1 MSNTS
6 ADEAMEQL
14 GKVQNIGFVGFTSDL
29 VSNVY
34 ETVVKSSI
42 EQLKTYSEIV
52 AEVAKPLIE
61 YQKEVIGIS
70 STDFNGL
77 NVEDKNLLDNYIQEV
92 LGLTLDNGAD
102 INLNDEDVP
111 AMQSHFQ
118 NVTIPDGD
126 AQVDLNAKI
135 TGTEDK
141 KISKDDL
148 QRFVLE
154 KVLQASSKEQDLFV
168 TILKIGMQK
177 VEITDGHIETK
188 LVFHIDS
195 TDFKEN
201 RTYDIDSRSN
211 KWGVQGSASAKW
223 GVAKF
228 KASGSYSSSR
238 VRVKVVNEKSTA
250 AVNMTADIIGGVKL
264 NFRTSSFPS
273 IDPQA

>member
-92 LGLTLDNGAD
+92 LGLT
-102 INLNDEDVP
+102 
-111 AMQSHFQ
+111 
-118 NVTIPDGD
+118 
-126 AQVDLNAKI
+126 
-135 TGTEDK
+135 
-141 KISKDDL
+141 
-148 QRFVLE
+148 
-154 KVLQASSKEQDLFV
+154 
-168 TILKIGMQK
+168 
-177 VEITDGHIETK
+177 
-188 LVFHIDS
+188 
-195 TDFKEN
+195 
-201 RTYDIDSRSN
+201 
-211 KWGVQGSASAKW
+211 
-223 GVAKF
+223 
-228 KASGSYSSSR
+228 
-238 VRVKVVNEKSTA
+238 
-250 AVNMTADIIGGVKL
+250 
-264 NFRTSSFPS
+264 
-273 IDPQA
+273 